1 MILIKVIFLLKYSLS
16 PSVISYTKVW
26 HVPFR
31 DFGYFLCLL
40 VSSGIFTFSSLFR
53 MHLKSKYSKVSYTFF
68 HNYKITAGTSQIA
81 YFISQKCEIVC
92 FISCFISSQLAIT
105 CLKFAIETL

>member
-81 YFISQKCEIVC
+81 TSYHKSVKLFA
-92 FISCFISSQLAIT
+92 SSLALFFPSWQLHV
-105 CLKFAIETL
+105 